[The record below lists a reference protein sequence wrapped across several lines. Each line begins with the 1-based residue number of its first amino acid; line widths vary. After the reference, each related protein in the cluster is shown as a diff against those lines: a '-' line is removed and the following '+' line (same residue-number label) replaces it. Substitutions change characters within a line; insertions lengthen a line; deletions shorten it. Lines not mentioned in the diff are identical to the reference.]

1 MGMSTEHRA
10 ELASAKTTLE
20 KPGLA
25 ITLANYVGSP
35 VELALKALPGPV
47 ASRVGTVTRK
57 SLQAALKLALATMR
71 KRDHR
76 TSSADRIHKLATAT
90 SGAVGGFFGLT
101 ALAVELPVSTTLML
115 RSIADIARSEGED
128 LGDPD
133 SALACL
139 EVFALGGRSTS
150 DDAAESAYFLVR
162 LELAR
167 EVARATEYLLR
178 KGVIDAG
185 APALAQFVSRIAA
198 RFAIPVS
205 QKTALQALPLVGALG
220 GAAMNTLFTHH
231 YQAMARGH
239 FTVRR
244 LERLYGEEAVRL
256 AYDDA

>member
-1 MGMSTEHRA
+1 MEFTAEHRA
-10 ELASAKTTLE
+10 ELVAAKTALE
-20 KPGLA
+20 RPGLA

-35 VELALKALPGPV
+35 IELAFSALPAPV
-47 ASRVGTVTRK
+47 AKRVGSVTRK

-71 KRDHR
+71 RRDHR
-76 TSSADRIHKLATAT
+76 TTSADRLHKVATAT
-90 SGAVGGFFGLT
+90 SGAVGGFFGLA
-101 ALAVELPVSTTLML
+101 ALAVELPLSTTLML

-139 EVFALGGRSTS
+139 EVFALGGRSAA

-162 LELAR
+162 VEMAR
-167 EVARATEYLLR
+167 EVARATDYLLR

-185 APALAQFVSRIAA
+185 APALAQFVSRVAA

-231 YQAMARGH
+231 YQGMARGH

-244 LERLYGEEAVRL
+244 LERLYGGEAVRR
-256 AYDDA
+256 AYSDA